1 MADFLVII
9 TLITG
14 SIGLMLFIVGS
25 IFSMVT
31 AFGNQQKV
39 FAFAILFFLPLSLVY
54 CAKHWDK
61 ASYSGKMVFSGTV
74 LLLITAVI
82 LKVAGVF

>member
-14 SIGLMLFIVGS
+14 SMGLMLFVIGS

-31 AFGNQQKV
+31 AFGNQQRAYG
-39 FAFAILFFLPLSLVY
+39 FLILLFLPLSLIY
-54 CAKHWDK
+54 CAKHWHI
-61 ASYSGKMVFSGTV
+61 AAYSGRMVFSGAI
-74 LLLITAVI
+74 LLLITAGI
-82 LKVAGVF
+82 LKIAGLY